1 MSENFVEEWL
11 KKYLA
16 FSQEQYY
23 CFPKYFQYE
32 KQLVELS
39 LLERFMLTL
48 EYQEMLRYREKYGS
62 VEL

>member
-1 MSENFVEEWL
+1 MEEWL

-16 FSQEQYY
+16 FSQEQHYY
-23 CFPKYFQYE
+23 FPKYFHYE
-32 KQLVELS
+32 NSLVELS

-48 EYQEMLRYREKYGS
+48 EYQEILRYLEKYGS